1 MLGKKFDKQVRK
13 KRAEAIQTFTKDPET
28 VTENKMNFSLRF
40 GEMKEVYPVIGKL
53 GFQLGPSE
61 CLEKKRAMFGAE
73 PDQLMFIASLKF
85 LPGVDADREATLL

>member
-1 MLGKKFDKQVRK
+1 
-13 KRAEAIQTFTKDPET
+13 
-28 VTENKMNFSLRF
+28 MNFSLRF

-73 PDQLMFIASLKF
+73 PD
-85 LPGVDADREATLL
+85 